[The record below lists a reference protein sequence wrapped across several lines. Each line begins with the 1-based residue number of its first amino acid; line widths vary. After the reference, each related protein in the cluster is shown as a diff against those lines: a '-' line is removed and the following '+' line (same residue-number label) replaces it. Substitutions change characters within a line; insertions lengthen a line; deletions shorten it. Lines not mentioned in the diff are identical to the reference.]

1 MQGQPIK
8 IDKLFTKW
16 FVRDKGQNQVPDFY
30 AHDLWNI
37 RIKNFGITQRA
48 GQKTIYAAAWDPVQF
63 LEYVNGELII
73 AQNGTVYK
81 VNVANDPVD
90 LTSIGSIT
98 ITTQCNTLVYGKYLI
113 ILTGVGY
120 PRVYDGSSLTQLTSA
135 VIANGTNPSFGA
147 SFTGYTIINSA
158 LNKNTVRISRPILP
172 DTQVYCYD
180 WVGADSESAPFDSE
194 VLALC
199 KSLSSLWIFT
209 RRSIE
214 YIDKTTITNV
224 WGISSIY
231 SVPLW
236 DWYEVANPNAVE
248 SAGDIIFFA
257 TKNKKIWTVKY
268 RSNITTPWIDIIS
281 DNPVNS
287 IDWYLSNLNFD
298 TCRLSFDRKN
308 NLVKIALRTETSLY
322 NDIEVIYD
330 IDNETWLKDDRKY
343 IGDRAVD
350 WDTSYFA
357 SSISFTIREDETWTD
372 DDWEAINVY
381 FETQNMTLWEPAS
394 VKQLRWSLLA
404 WQISTD
410 SIINQKVFIDWEKIH
425 EKDILWSNRWSSSLL
440 WVWAYPMWWSPVWWD
455 LWLLD
460 NLFDF
465 EDVVSSLNMRKTWK
479 KIKYMWTCNTT
490 WQDILIDSL
499 SIYAQPRNRFR
510 TADKL

>member
-1 MQGQPIK
+1 MQSQPIK
-8 IDKLFTKW
+8 VDKLFTKW

-30 AHDLWNI
+30 AHDLWNV
-37 RIKNFGITQRA
+37 RIKNFGITQRDW
-48 GQKTIYAAAWDPVQF
+48 QKTIYTAAWDPVQF
-63 LEYVNGELII
+63 IEYVNGELII
-73 AQNGTVYK
+73 AQNGTVSK

-120 PRVYDGSSLTQLTSA
+120 PRVYDGSSLTQLTST
-135 VIANGTNPSFGA
+135 VIANGTNPSFWA
-147 SFTGYTIINSA
+147 SFTGFTIINSA

-180 WVGADSESAPFDSE
+180 WVGSGAESAPFDSE

-236 DWYEVANPNAVE
+236 DWYEVVNSNSVV

-257 TKNKKIWTVKY
+257 TKNKKIGTVKY

-287 IDWYLSNLNFD
+287 IDWYLQNLNFD
-298 TCRLSFDRKN
+298 KCRLSFDRKN

-330 IDNETWLKDDRKY
+330 IDNETWLKDDNKY
-343 IGDRAVD
+343 IRDRAVD
-350 WDTSYFA
+350 WDISYFA
-357 SSISFTIREDETWTD
+357 SDISFTIKEDETGSD
-372 DDWEAINVY
+372 DDWQEINMY
-381 FETQNMTLWEPAS
+381 YETQDMTLWEPAL
-394 VKQLRWSLLA
+394 VKQYRGSILA
-404 WQISTD
+404 GQESSISV
-410 SIINQKVFIDWEKIH
+410 INQKIFVDSVKVH
-425 EKDILWSNRWSSSLL
+425 EKNINWSDRSPLLALWIGGSD
-440 WVWAYPMWWSPVWWD
+440 VWWSPLGWEIWTIND
-455 LWLLD
+455 LV
-460 NLFDF
+460 DF
-465 EDVVSSLNMRKTWK
+465 EDVIWPVWLRTSWK
-479 KIKYMWTCNTT
+479 KIKYIRSAQVA
-490 WQDILIDSL
+490 WQNVLIDSL
-499 SIYAQPRNRFR
+499 SIMAVPRKRYR
-510 TADKL
+510 IWDKI